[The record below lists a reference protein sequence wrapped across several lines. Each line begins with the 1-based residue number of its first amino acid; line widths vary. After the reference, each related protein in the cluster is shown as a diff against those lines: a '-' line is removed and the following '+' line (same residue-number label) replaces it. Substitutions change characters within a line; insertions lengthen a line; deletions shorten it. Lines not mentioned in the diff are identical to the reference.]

1 MPEWSKRSLT
11 KGKTYAAPLLIL
23 LLGAAAFSAVRYRSE
38 IFRLFS
44 SPDVL
49 QNWVR
54 AWGWKAPFAFVLLQF
69 FQVVVFFIPGE
80 IPQIAGGYLF
90 GTVEGSLLSSF
101 GILMGSTFNFFLARM
116 FGLPLVVRLF
126 GREKVARFEG
136 FLYSRRAVGA
146 FFLLFVVPG
155 IPKDFLCY
163 LAGLA
168 SFRFP
173 AFMAIS
179 FIGRLP
185 GILGSS
191 FVGNAAAQQQWVFA
205 GVLVAAAGL
214 LFLAGIRWRN
224 RFQAWLERFILR
236 KDVLPPRD
244 ERRRE
249 EV

>member
-1 MPEWSKRSLT
+1 MPKELKRSLS
-11 KGKTYAAPLLIL
+11 KGKTYAVPFLLL
-23 LLGAAAFSAVRYRSE
+23 LLGASAFCAVRFRSD

-44 SPDVL
+44 SPEVL
-49 QNWVR
+49 QDWVR

-80 IPQIAGGYLF
+80 IPQIAGGYVF
-90 GTVEGSLLSSF
+90 GTVQGSLLSSF
-101 GILMGSTFNFFLARM
+101 GILLGSTFNFFLARM
-116 FGLPLVVRLF
+116 FGLPLVLRLF
-126 GREKVARFEG
+126 GREKIARFEA
-136 FLYSRRAVGA
+136 LLSSRRAVGA

-155 IPKDFLCY
+155 VPKDFLCY

-179 FIGRLP
+179 FAGRLP

-191 FVGNAAAQQQWVFA
+191 LMGSAAAERRWILA
-205 GVLVAAAGL
+205 GVLVAIAGL
-214 LFLAGIRWRN
+214 LFLAGLRWRD
-224 RFQAWLERFILR
+224 RFQTWLERFILR
-236 KDVLPPRD
+236 KDVLPPRE

-249 EV
+249 GV